1 MAGMRL
7 LTTQEAAAKLKIT
20 VARVQQLIWAGRLPA
35 KKLGRDYVIAES
47 DLKLVRHRKVGRPR
61 KPSKKRAL

>member
-1 MAGMRL
+1 MKL
-7 LTTQEAAAKLKIT
+7 LTTQEAAARLKIT

-35 KKLGRDYVIAES
+35 EKLGRDYVIAET

-61 KPSKKRAL
+61 KASNKRGR